1 MYQFNRQDLR
11 LAANLWKMAVRD
23 RYLGSSLGSFWAVAN
38 PLFMLTLATFVFGF
52 VFKVR
57 LPGAESTLE
66 YVIWLIVGYG
76 PWIATTEAIMAA
88 TTSVVGAAGV
98 VKNMAFKTE
107 LLPISATFIG
117 LISLT
122 VSLCFLLAL
131 SVVSGKS
138 PDWHVLWLPVIVALQ
153 FFLLAALGLWLSAT
167 NVFLR
172 DLSIGLPN
180 ILTIIM
186 FITPIFYPLESLPP
200 LLQSLSFA
208 NPFYLLI
215 DAYRGVLL
223 RQDSPSPVALAYLL
237 LLAFVI
243 FHFGLAAFRRAKG
256 QFNSAL

>member
-1 MYQFNRQDLR
+1 
-11 LAANLWKMAVRD
+11 
-23 RYLGSSLGSFWAVAN
+23 
-38 PLFMLTLATFVFGF
+38 
-52 VFKVR
+52 
-57 LPGAESTLE
+57 
-66 YVIWLIVGYG
+66 
-76 PWIATTEAIMAA
+76 
-88 TTSVVGAAGV
+88 
-98 VKNMAFKTE
+98 
-107 LLPISATFIG
+107 
-117 LISLT
+117 
-122 VSLCFLLAL
+122 
-131 SVVSGKS
+131 
-138 PDWHVLWLPVIVALQ
+138 
-153 FFLLAALGLWLSAT
+153 
-167 NVFLR
+167 VFLR